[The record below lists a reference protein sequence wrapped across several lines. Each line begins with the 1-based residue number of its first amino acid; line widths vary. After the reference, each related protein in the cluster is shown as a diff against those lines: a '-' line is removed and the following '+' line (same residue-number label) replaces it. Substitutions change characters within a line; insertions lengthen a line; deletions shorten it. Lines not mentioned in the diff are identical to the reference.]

1 MNSYVEKA
9 QSIAETVPDSI
20 KLTVAA
26 APQMASFI
34 GLTVEEWSFV
44 LSSIVAFLFILEKL
58 HKLYSLWSNRNAKSC
73 PTE

>member
-1 MNSYVEKA
+1 MNHYIEKA
-9 QSIAETVPDSI
+9 QNLAETVPDSI

-26 APQMASFI
+26 APQMASFL

-44 LSSIVAFLFILEKL
+44 RSSILAFLFILEKL
-58 HKLYSLWSNRNAKSC
+58 HKLYSIWKNRNEKSC